1 MSNSPL
7 ATYTNLSPNCTK
19 PRNHVIDTLTPHVV
33 VGQKTSK
40 WIADY
45 FTNPSLQAS
54 PNYGIGKDGDIS
66 LCVEECN
73 RSWCT
78 SSRSNDHRAITVEIA
93 SDKTEPWA
101 ITDKALSALIDLF
114 TDICK
119 RNGKNKVVWI
129 DNKEKALAYN
139 PASNEMIITVHRW
152 FDNKSCPGPYVYE
165 RLGYIRDEIN
175 KRLTP
180 EPEKPVEKIIYRV
193 QVGAFSV
200 KKNADAYLQ
209 KVKKAGFDAF
219 ITKVGSMYKIQ
230 VGAFSV
236 KKNAE
241 AYLKKVEKAG
251 FDAFITT
258 VKQ

>member
-33 VGQKTSK
+33 VGQVTSK

-45 FTNPSLQAS
+45 FTDPKLDAA

-129 DNKEKALAYN
+129 DDKDKALAYN

-152 FDNKSCPGPYVYE
+152 FANKSCPGPYLYE
-165 RLGYIRDEIN
+165 RLGYVRDEIN
-175 KRLTP
+175 KRLNAD
-180 EPEKPVEKIIYRV
+180 KPTEEIIYRV

-200 KKNADAYLQ
+200 KKYADDYLKKVKAAGFDAFIVYTNKMYKIQVGAFSVKKYADAYLE

-219 ITKVGSMYKIQ
+219 ITKGGK
-230 VGAFSV
+230 
-236 KKNAE
+236 
-241 AYLKKVEKAG
+241 
-251 FDAFITT
+251 
-258 VKQ
+258 